1 MKKIALIA
9 AVLAA
14 VSSFHTA
21 QAATATGDFN
31 VSVNLL
37 SQCRL
42 QTTTPPTIAFGDY
55 TAFTTTAGS
64 GSASLVFEC
73 TRGFTARPTVA
84 FDVTNGTTTA
94 TSNGTA
100 TGEGV
105 LSGLRYTL
113 SVDAVDASA
122 GNAATA
128 GAGGT
133 GGSIGTAD
141 TYSYTING
149 AIPAG
154 QAGTCAAGSSNCA
167 SSHVRTLII
176 TY

>member
-9 AVLAA
+9 AMAA
-14 VSSFHTA
+14 TLVSSFSV

-31 VSVNLL
+31 VSLNLVA
-37 SQCRL
+37 QCRL
-42 QTTTPPTIAFGDY
+42 QTTTTPTIAFGDY

-64 GSASLVFEC
+64 GSAGLIFEC

-84 FDVTNGTTTA
+84 FDTTNGTTSA

-113 SVDAVDASA
+113 SVAAVNAAA

-128 GAGGT
+128 GSGGT
-133 GGSIGTAD
+133 GGSNGTAD

-154 QAGTCAAGSSNCA
+154 QAGTCAAGSTNCA